1 MGKALRNGRLLIL
14 HNSPNRSAN
23 LRKWPSAEQPI
34 IWDFQPPTGEAHPY
48 TRNPVATIAAIC
60 RIRLQSKVDLFQGYL
75 FTTPGQHLSLDS
87 DLPATGSEMDI
98 QQAHDILETT
108 RVCDHPFLRS
118 MNSRTMSDDQVRR
131 FGIQWYKA
139 AAAHKKA
146 FPGLIYNTTND
157 VVRFD
162 LIHILRDEYGN
173 GDVNSIHGFMLLRF
187 LKSLGYSEADIASY
201 STIPEVQEFSRLV
214 DDIWLNDHPVRAFG
228 VHYAL
233 EVLAAEMHQTFGRG
247 LRTAEKSSTFNMEY
261 FDYHG
266 IAEIEHA
273 DISDRGLLIYDE
285 QPQNRDLLTDGLKQG
300 KDLICLLWDGL
311 DKHVFGNEIAS
322 RQPAGRAA
330 YASTH

>member
-1 MGKALRNGRLLIL
+1 
-14 HNSPNRSAN
+14 
-23 LRKWPSAEQPI
+23 
-34 IWDFQPPTGEAHPY
+34 
-48 TRNPVATIAAIC
+48 
-60 RIRLQSKVDLFQGYL
+60 
-75 FTTPGQHLSLDS
+75 
-87 DLPATGSEMDI
+87 MDV
-98 QQAHDILETT
+98 QQAHDILETK
-108 RVCDHPFLRS
+108 RVCQHQFLIN
-118 MNSRTMSDDQVRR
+118 MNSKTLSDDQVRR

-187 LKSLGYSEADIASY
+187 LRSLGYSEADIAGY

-214 DDIWLNDHPVRAFG
+214 DDIWLHEHPVKAFG

-233 EVLAAEMHQTFGRG
+233 EVLAAEMHQAFGRG
-247 LRTAEKSSTFNMEY
+247 LRTAETASTFDMEY

-266 IAEIEHA
+266 VAEIEHA
-273 DISDRGLLIYDE
+273 DISDRGLLVYDE
-285 QPQNRDLLTDGLKQG
+285 QPQNRALLTDGLKQG

-311 DKHVFGNEIAS
+311 DRHVFGSEIAS
-322 RQPAGRAA
+322 QRQVERVA
-330 YASTH
+330 YASAH